1 MQSGTSVANNDTM
14 EAVNAAKQAP
24 RTAGVL
30 QGQAPQ
36 SPKTDSDKV
45 FDNIMGSGSGAALP

>member
-1 MQSGTSVANNDTM
+1 MQSGNSVANNDTM

-45 FDNIMGSGSGAALP
+45 FDSIMSSGSGATLP

>member
-36 SPKTDSDKV
+36 SPKTDADKV
-45 FDNIMGSGSGAALP
+45 FDSIMSSGSGATLP